1 MTWGEIQIES
11 LKKMFLNK
19 EILKIEELETYNR
32 EYLYKLNNLRIQL
45 QDLEKNRN
53 KDINLNWIKKFKNN
67 KKVDVI
73 DRNIIT
79 EFIDNIFI
87 YEDGNAKIVF
97 KNNNE
102 YLEALK
108 FLKTHNC
115 VI

>member
-1 MTWGEIQIES
+1 MNDYRNDLIT
-11 LKKMFLNK
+11 K
-19 EILKIEELETYNR
+19 EELETYNR

>member
-1 MTWGEIQIES
+1 MTSYNFAYKNDLITKG
-11 LKKMFLNK
+11 
-19 EILKIEELETYNR
+19 ELETYNR